1 MISALLLVN
10 KPAGTPNLVPDLQA
24 AGILLMAALETGHK
38 LVQGVVLHQPDML
51 IIDASTPD
59 HSLRQSLAL

>member
-1 MISALLLVN
+1 
-10 KPAGTPNLVPDLQA
+10 LVPDLQA